1 MLARMPE
8 PDKWDRECIQSFLMT
23 KDKDPAVLTPL
34 IGDDCTIWGS
44 VKNPK
49 GYAADL
55 ISLRPRQNED
65 AFSNWIAKNAVLN
78 LFRCGC
84 ARFKKISRVHGVV
97 GIDDSSIYRV
107 TSWLTSI
114 IASLIPIA
122 SIVVLYSVGSM
133 KARLGIIAAFNLLI
147 STCLSTFTNAKRSE
161 VFAVTAAYV

>member
-1 MLARMPE
+1 
-8 PDKWDRECIQSFLMT
+8 
-23 KDKDPAVLTPL
+23 
-34 IGDDCTIWGS
+34 
-44 VKNPK
+44 
-49 GYAADL
+49 
-55 ISLRPRQNED
+55 
-65 AFSNWIAKNAVLN
+65 
-78 LFRCGC
+78 
-84 ARFKKISRVHGVV
+84 VV